1 MESHNRQVSFQRS
14 LSGREEKLNAH
25 DKTLK
30 MKQEE
35 LLEAKQ
41 TMVALKLHECDINNS
56 LHKLYL
62 YEMVTY

>member
-1 MESHNRQVSFQRS
+1 MESQNRQVSFQRS
-14 LSGREEKLNAH
+14 LSGREDKLTAY

-35 LLEAKQ
+35 LLKVQ
-41 TMVALKLHECDINNS
+41 ECDINNR
-56 LHKLYL
+56 LHNLHA